1 LLLAAVPAGA
11 AHRCLP
17 CHAPQVAGYAGTDM
31 ANSVGIPRSQPGG
44 SFRHALSG
52 TGFRILSDAGGM
64 RHRVARGG
72 LDAEYQAAY
81 FIGSGHEGRS
91 YAVRIGAALFQSP
104 AAWYARRRAWDL
116 SPGYE
121 PDRHPDFTRRI
132 APECL
137 FCHANGPAAEPQPI
151 SCERCHGPAEAH
163 LARPGAGSIVN
174 PAKLPPRLRD
184 SVCEQCHLSGE
195 ARILHP
201 AATLDD
207 FRPGRALEEVL
218 TVYVREEPESG
229 LKVVSHAEQLAR
241 SACAKGSAGRL
252 WCGSCHDPHAKP
264 ADPAADYR
272 ARCLACHPAMSAGHA
287 PASRDC
293 AGCHMQVR
301 AAYDGAHTAFTDHRI
316 LRRPA
321 PEPAGTPSWRLAAW
335 REPAAALAQRA
346 LGLAYVAAGERSQSA
361 ERLNEGFRLLSALRE
376 PVDADVLTAL
386 GLVLLRKEAPTVA
399 ARLFARAVRE
409 RPTEADAYLNLAAAR
424 HAAGNTAQ
432 AIADLERALELDPYL
447 QDAYMLMARMGPPER
462 RRRVLERYLSVMPQ
476 HLEARR
482 ALRGLP

>member
-1 LLLAAVPAGA
+1 
-11 AHRCLP
+11 
-17 CHAPQVAGYAGTDM
+17 M
-31 ANSVGIPRSQPGG
+31 A
-44 SFRHALSG
+44 
-52 TGFRILSDAGGM
+52 
-64 RHRVARGG
+64 
-72 LDAEYQAAY
+72 
-81 FIGSGHEGRS
+81 
-91 YAVRIGAALFQSP
+91 
-104 AAWYARRRAWDL
+104 
-116 SPGYE
+116 
-121 PDRHPDFTRRI
+121 
-132 APECL
+132 
-137 FCHANGPAAEPQPI
+137 
-151 SCERCHGPAEAH
+151 
-163 LARPGAGSIVN
+163 
-174 PAKLPPRLRD
+174 
-184 SVCEQCHLSGE
+184 
-195 ARILHP
+195 
-201 AATLDD
+201 
-207 FRPGRALEEVL
+207 
-218 TVYVREEPESG
+218 
-229 LKVVSHAEQLAR
+229 
-241 SACAKGSAGRL
+241 
-252 WCGSCHDPHAKP
+252 
-264 ADPAADYR
+264 
-272 ARCLACHPAMSAGHA
+272 AGHA

-321 PEPAGTPSWRLAAW
+321 PEPAGPPSWRLAAW

-386 GLVLLRKEAPTVA
+386 GLVLLRKEAPTEA
-399 ARLFARAVRE
+399 ARLFARVVRE